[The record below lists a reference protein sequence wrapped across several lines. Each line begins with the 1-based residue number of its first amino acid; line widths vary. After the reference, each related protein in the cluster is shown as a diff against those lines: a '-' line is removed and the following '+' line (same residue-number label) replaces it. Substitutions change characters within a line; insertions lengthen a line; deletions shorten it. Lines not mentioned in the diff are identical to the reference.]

1 LKVLLL
7 NASEEVLNV
16 IDWKRAV
23 NLLCSGR
30 AEKPYGHED
39 YYRIPT
45 PRGHYELPTAIV
57 LVQYVNLPYR
67 VKGATRKGVF
77 RRDKYECQYCGCSL
91 NAANGTVDHV
101 MPVSRG
107 GKFEWKNL
115 VASCRK
121 CNYKKANRTPQEAKM
136 PLAKPPIVP
145 NRKMIVMTIIDHL
158 GPKTW
163 SRWVEE

>member
-45 PRGHYELPTAIV
+45 PLGHYQLPTAIV

-77 RRDKYECQYCGCSL
+77 RRDKYECQ
-91 NAANGTVDHV
+91 
-101 MPVSRG
+101 
-107 GKFEWKNL
+107 
-115 VASCRK
+115 
-121 CNYKKANRTPQEAKM
+121 
-136 PLAKPPIVP
+136 
-145 NRKMIVMTIIDHL
+145 
-158 GPKTW
+158 
-163 SRWVEE
+163 